1 MRTKDVE
8 IWGISLK
15 VTFWQHET
23 DHFNPVDGHY
33 TMPSKW
39 HIDSIE
45 HEGVDISEIVSDE
58 VWHRIESEVN
68 NG

>member
-1 MRTKDVE
+1 MKTKDVE

-33 TMPSKW
+33 TLSSKW

-45 HEGVDISEIVSDE
+45 HAGVDISEIVSDE
-58 VWHRIESEVN
+58 IWQRIEREAN